1 MKGDKRQ
8 IGETVR
14 FSLIAARGQK
24 KVSYDQWQWL
34 MADTSKNLTGNG
46 SAKTTVFVE

>member
-14 FSLIAARGQK
+14 FTLIAARGQK
-24 KVSYDQWQWL
+24 SVGYEHWQQL
-34 MADTSKNLTGNG
+34 IADTRKNLTKPNG
-46 SAKTTVFVE
+46 RS